1 MADDSSWLGDVWDT
15 VTGWFGS
22 DGGSSGSSS
31 EPNWLD
37 RNWDTISGVAGG
49 IKGLYDAYDVNRSRG
64 NSRSQILDV
73 MGRMAADDDAYA
85 KQMWEYQN
93 AQAGARAAAARAND
107 AARRKAAKKALRIQK
122 KALKSMIAQYQPYAD
137 AAKFLTP
144 KMDLLVK
151 TT

>member
-1 MADDSSWLGDVWDT
+1 
-15 VTGWFGS
+15 
-22 DGGSSGSSS
+22 
-31 EPNWLD
+31 
-37 RNWDTISGVAGG
+37 
-49 IKGLYDAYDVNRSRG
+49 
-64 NSRSQILDV
+64 
-73 MGRMAADDDAYA
+73 MGRIAADDDAYA

-144 KMDLLVK
+144 KMSQNYGQYLDTTALLNQYLTPRVMQSVAEPTQPSWANSSPISFLPDSETIPGK
-151 TT
+151 K